1 MHSSRK
7 FHFSIADAGPTSRTS
22 MAAKTEPIDASS
34 ARKRDLDLILQ
45 TIVKE
50 YGDGAIMRLGDS
62 HKMQVESIPTGK
74 YPDRSSTRGRRLSAR
89 PNRRSFWT
97 GIIR

>member
-62 HKMQVESIPTGK
+62 HKMQVESIPTGNILI
-74 YPDRSSTRGRRLSAR
+74 DRALGVGGF
-89 PNRRSFWT
+89 P
-97 GIIR
+97 